1 MSHLT
6 DLEMVDL
13 LDGSLPPARAAHV
26 DGCARCRESASA
38 LRETL
43 TRAETVD
50 VPEPSPLFWEMFS
63 ARVHDAVRDASI
75 AEPGGGWFA
84 WAGTPTV
91 KWAFSGA
98 LLTLLLVAGA
108 WQATAPRRTPRAPH
122 VASAVV
128 SEMSPDASA
137 FDSFDPAADPAEA
150 EAWDLVR
157 TVADDVSWD
166 DGTVDGMGMRPGSAE
181 RAVGMLTAA
190 ERTELARLLEAE
202 LKQPGA

>member
-6 DLEMVDL
+6 DVEMVDL
-13 LDGSLPPARAAHV
+13 LDGSLPPVRAAHV
-26 DGCARCRESASA
+26 DACARCRESAAA
-38 LRETL
+38 LREAL

-63 ARVHDAVRDASI
+63 VRVHDAVRDAPI
-75 AEPGGGWFA
+75 AEPGGGWLA
-84 WAGTPTV
+84 WAGTPGV

-98 LLTLLLVAGA
+98 LLTLLLVAGV
-108 WQATAPRRTPRAPH
+108 WQATAPKRTARAPH
-122 VASAVV
+122 GATAVV
-128 SEMSPDASA
+128 SEMSPDAGGV
-137 FDSFDPAADPAEA
+137 DSLDPAADPAA
-150 EAWDLVR
+150 DEAWDLVR

-181 RAVGMLTAA
+181 RAVDMLTTA